1 MQVSVYS
8 DNGTT
13 YFYNPDEQLSSQLA
27 TGGVRAKEKKR
38 ETKIQKKRDFTYC
51 DVRRV

>member
-1 MQVSVYS
+1 MPFYQVSVYS

-27 TGGVRAKEKKR
+27 TGGVRSKYLNPLAVENV
-38 ETKIQKKRDFTYC
+38 FMLS
-51 DVRRV
+51 